1 MPYRFVTRSALEE
14 QLAAVDA
21 DPSAAAALRAWVRE
35 VVIGDDIELDS
46 QVEPL
51 ILAAVEK
58 LDLASAN
65 DTDLVEVARQLHAL
79 LRGVEDEDLA
89 KALVP
94 LAQDRAKVADVLRKA
109 VKGRI
114 SHTGWLSYVAE
125 QHWPAPVKKALAAL
139 DGPSLTQLL
148 NALVNADYK
157 TVATILDLRR

>member
-1 MPYRFVTRSALEE
+1 MPYRFVNRSALEK

-21 DPSAAAALRAWVRE
+21 DPSAAAALRAWVRD

-51 ILAAVEK
+51 ILAAVER

-65 DTDLVEVARQLHAL
+65 DTDLIEVARQLHAL

-94 LAQDRAKVADVLRKA
+94 LAEDRANVTDVLRKV
-109 VKGRI
+109 VKGHI
-114 SHTGWLSYVAE
+114 SRTGWLSYVAE
-125 QHWPAPVKKALAAL
+125 QHWSAPVKKALAEA
-139 DGPSLTQLL
+139 DGPRLTQLL
-148 NALVNADYK
+148 NALVTADYK
-157 TVATILDLRR
+157 TVATVLDF